1 MNLLTGLLGKT
12 NFTKNFDVRAT
23 FCNLGIISDIPLGLG
38 AGTLNTSIV

>member
-1 MNLLTGLLGKT
+1 MFLMDYLVKQILLRILMSE
-12 NFTKNFDVRAT
+12 FT